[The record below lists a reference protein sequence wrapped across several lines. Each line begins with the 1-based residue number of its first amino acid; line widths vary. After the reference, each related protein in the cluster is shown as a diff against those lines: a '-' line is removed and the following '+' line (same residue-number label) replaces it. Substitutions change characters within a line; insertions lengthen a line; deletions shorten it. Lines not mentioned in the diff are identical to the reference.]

1 MSLDIRVV
9 FIALLQRAVTQSLKN
24 PNSEDLPFLNALRN
38 AIERHI
44 QSKSFSEQA
53 METIPNTFTLHV
65 SEIDRAAKSLTLS
78 LSDNRILNGE
88 MQNSLVKFRLLL
100 EGKGGLYTK
109 TLGCNCPGNTKCKK
123 RKVSSLAGDKSFCA
137 PQSPNTHNCV
147 VSKLMGLHLGS
158 TQIQWPLRLG
168 KPQGYGYA
176 TLLGVSGT
184 DAELRCAC
192 GALIKR
198 HSSKLKTVRGCEE
211 CTRAK
216 IILVRGEKAPAS
228 NSEPLASEHLPI
240 IPITIHSDEAINKT
254 IELVERLLRENEGVE
269 RPYDLESFDSKK
281 QFCRK
286 FFNAL
291 LPHYKNNTTEYITE
305 EDLFN
310 KVKGRFR
317 YPCTWGYSVYRVEF
331 SKELLLRANQTASDK
346 GLKPLKLEE
355 VDYAEYYGVTNKHY
369 LARFE
374 DGLISSSKDRA
385 AHYNHIISV
394 IAEMRPKTKLH
405 KIEGV
410 DITLVKSD
418 MKREEAEALEIKSI
432 AESRHWAKQNRYIN
446 LNTRDGGGLATK
458 MEFGRLTE
466 IVQNYVRQEPNRSIT
481 KTVALIRESIDELTP
496 FEDSRL
502 ESQVKAETSR
512 QRGPNQKRSRP
523 IASVHNIKTYFSTKS
538 EQTLSKLK
546 SKKVRKDEAV
556 SKIKGVGKKTGDK
569 SVDEIVD
576 ILHCTRNVA
585 VVWNHNAQLVSWY
598 LDPQSV
604 PNKLILDQDL
614 MVGLMKGADI
624 KLSGEISRLYNDK
637 HYKEKGSKVNQMDC
651 QMHILTA
658 TDDPV
663 TFVRKNGTRIYEL
676 GGWLSRYKLD
686 KNKFLEQMIRGL
698 EKST

>member
-44 QSKSFSEQA
+44 QSKSFPEQA
-53 METIPNTFTLHV
+53 MESIPTTFTLHV
-65 SEIDRAAKSLTLS
+65 SVIDRAAKNLTLS
-78 LSDNRILNGE
+78 LGDNRILYGE
-88 MQNSLVKFRLLL
+88 MQNSIVKFRLLL

-123 RKVSSLAGDKSFCA
+123 RKVSSLANDRSFCA

-147 VSKLMGLHLGS
+147 VSKLMGLYLGS

-176 TLLGVSGT
+176 TLLDVSGT

-192 GALIKR
+192 GAHIKR
-198 HSSKLKTVRGCEE
+198 HASKLKTVRGCEE

-228 NSEPLASEHLPI
+228 NLEALASEHLPI

-269 RPYDLESFDSKK
+269 RPYELESFDSKK

-317 YPCTWGYSVYRVEF
+317 YPRTPGYSVYRVEF

-346 GLKPLKLEE
+346 GLKPLELEE

-374 DGLISSSKDRA
+374 DGLISKSKDRA
-385 AHYNHIISV
+385 AHYNHIINV

-410 DITLVKSD
+410 DITLIKSD
-418 MKREEAEALEIKSI
+418 MKREEAEALETKSI
-432 AESRHWAKQNRYIN
+432 AESRDWAKQNRYIN
-446 LNTRDGGGLATK
+446 LNIRDGGGLATK

-466 IVQNYVRQEPNRSIT
+466 IVQNYVRQEPNRSIA
-481 KTVALIRESIDELTP
+481 KTVALIRESIDDLTP

-502 ESQVKAETSR
+502 ESQVRAETSR
-512 QRGPNQKRSRP
+512 QRGPNQKRLRP
-523 IASVHNIKTYFSTKS
+523 VASVHNIKTYFSTKS
-538 EQTLSKLK
+538 EQTLSKPK
-546 SKKVRKDEAV
+546 SKK
-556 SKIKGVGKKTGDK
+556 KGVGKKTGDK

-576 ILHCTRNVA
+576 ILHCTRNVT
-585 VVWNHNAQLVSWY
+585 VVWNHNAQLLSWY
-598 LDPQSV
+598 LGLQSV
-604 PNKLILDQDL
+604 PNKLTLDEDL
-614 MVGLMKGADI
+614 VVGLMKGASI

-637 HYKEKGSKVNQMDC
+637 HYKEKDSKVNQMDC
-651 QMHILTA
+651 QMYILTA

-676 GGWLSRYKLD
+676 GVWLSRYKLD
-686 KNKFLEQMIRGL
+686 KKKFLEQMIRGL
-698 EKST
+698 EKNV